1 MKVEVNG
8 NEYDIELLGN
18 KARINNHNITL
29 KMNQDEITI
38 SEGNMKKNNNNKENE
53 KKFHLDF
60 LQEGES
66 AFMIINGMAYNVS
79 KSVSAGTAIEQ
90 IKAPISGQIIDVS
103 ATSGKEVKKGE
114 VLVTLEAMKM
124 ENHVSS
130 PIEGRIKE
138 IKVKK
143 GQAVKSG
150 DVLLTFE

>member
-18 KARINNHNITL
+18 KARINNRDITL
-29 KMNQDEITI
+29 IMDHDEITI
-38 SEGNMKKNNNNKENE
+38 SEEKKKKNNNKENE

-130 PIEGRIKE
+130 PIGGRIKE

-143 GQAVKSG
+143 GQSVKSG